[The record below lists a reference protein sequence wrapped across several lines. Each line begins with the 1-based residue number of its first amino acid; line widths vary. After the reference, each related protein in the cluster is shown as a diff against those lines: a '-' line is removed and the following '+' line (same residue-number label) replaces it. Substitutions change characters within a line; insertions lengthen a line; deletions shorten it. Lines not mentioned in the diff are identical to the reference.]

1 MASQGTEWEEHL
13 FDVVN
18 FLSSFFFVTQ
28 IAKCTSGEVRPHAH
42 NSVVVTSAPEC
53 LESGLLVWFSTGVI
67 NILSELVH

>member
-28 IAKCTSGEVRPHAH
+28 IAKLH
-42 NSVVVTSAPEC
+42 
-53 LESGLLVWFSTGVI
+53 LW
-67 NILSELVH
+67 